1 MGFPTF
7 QSLHWVSFDG
17 DIGMQSSPWSH
28 TKDVLGRKPN
38 DGGLEMRNENNYL
51 LSWTRVNR
59 KDI

>member
-51 LSWTRVNR
+51 LLERE
-59 KDI
+59 